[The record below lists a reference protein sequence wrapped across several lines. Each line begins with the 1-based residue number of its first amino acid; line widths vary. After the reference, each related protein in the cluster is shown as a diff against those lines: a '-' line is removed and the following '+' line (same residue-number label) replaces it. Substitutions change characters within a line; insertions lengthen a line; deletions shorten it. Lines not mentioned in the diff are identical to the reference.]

1 MTSLH
6 FCTCGDPEPH
16 TIARRTTADG
26 YHVLLHEQGGI
37 TGLMGFTIRGV
48 PFASPR
54 TPEGVA
60 LALRAGWL
68 FMGEVCLYDIDELPA
83 LYAAARKVAS
93 RHGLPGDLRAEM
105 ARSREPHILLQWQVM
120 HADRDGRPTARIAR
134 LPRLRWPG
142 TYVWH
147 ESGRYE
153 VMQELSG
160 ARGHADTALTTTGF
174 AFASQREL
182 FAWLLSDAGRVTTGA
197 P

>member
-1 MTSLH
+1 MTALH

-48 PFASPR
+48 PFACPR
-54 TPEGVA
+54 SPEGVA
-60 LALRAGWL
+60 LALRAGWMFL
-68 FMGEVCLYDIDELPA
+68 GEVGLYDIDELPA
-83 LYAAARKVAS
+83 LYAAARKVAA
-93 RHGLPGDLRAEM
+93 RDGLPGDLRAEM

-120 HADRDGRPTARIAR
+120 HADRDGKPTVRIAR

-153 VMQELSG
+153 VMRQLS
-160 ARGHADTALTTTGF
+160 ASRGQADASLTTTGVS
-174 AFASQREL
+174 FASQRDL
-182 FAWLLSDAGRVTTGA
+182 FAWLLSDAGRVHTA
-197 P
+197 

>member
-1 MTSLH
+1 MRAAT
-6 FCTCGDPEPH
+6 CTCGDSESH
-16 TIARRTTADG
+16 TIARRITADG
-26 YHVLLHEQGGI
+26 YHVLLHDQGGI

-48 PFASPR
+48 PFACPRSPD
-54 TPEGVA
+54 GVA

-68 FMGEVCLYDIDELPA
+68 FLGEVCLYELAELPA
-83 LYAAARKVAS
+83 LYAAARKVAA

-105 ARSREPHILLQWQVM
+105 AREREPRILLQWQVM
-120 HADRDGRPTARIAR
+120 HADRDGRPTVRVAR

-153 VMQELSG
+153 VMRQLS
-160 ARGHADTALTTTGF
+160 ASRGQADVALATTGASF
-174 AFASQREL
+174 ATQRDL
-182 FAWLLSDAGRVTTGA
+182 FAWLLSDAGRVVEGS